1 MSGVLLL
8 GGDSDFNL
16 GDRAILRAV
25 CGALMGA
32 DPRLR
37 LTVVARQDLDPPSRQ
52 AHTIVPRG
60 PAGFGALLRA
70 ARRNALI
77 GIAGGGLFQDDDSR
91 IKMPYWAARLALLRS
106 SGTPVVGHAIG
117 AGPLRHPESRLA
129 ARLACA
135 TMRSISVRDRLA
147 RVTLSLCTDRIIGVT
162 PDPAFMLE
170 PAPIESA
177 QQLLRDL
184 GLPPGR
190 PLIGVTLRRW
200 FHARGGFLPH
210 RIRAAVG
217 LDRGQGREAMRDLV
231 AEVASAVRRMA
242 VEMDAAVLLMPS
254 YNVGHEGDDRVARDL
269 EQALGGT
276 STQTRLLRL
285 NDPALYKAVTGTLS
299 LMVSARMHPLVFAAS
314 MGVPIVGLAYNA
326 KFEGLFSQLGTPPRL
341 MHLDDFATEPQAER
355 LVALM
360 RAALD
365 APGDLRRAATALASQ
380 ARTDVVRALHPDNA
394 RAAGSS

>member
-8 GGDSDFNL
+8 GGDTDFNL

-37 LTVVARQDLDPPSRQ
+37 LTVVAREDQEPPCRQ
-52 AHTIVPRG
+52 AHAVVPRG
-60 PAGFGALLRA
+60 PAGFRALLRA
-70 ARRNALI
+70 ARQNALI

-117 AGPLRHPESRLA
+117 AGPLRHPESRAA

-147 RVTLSLCTDRIIGVT
+147 HMALSLCTDRFIGVT

-177 QQLLRDL
+177 QLLLRDL
-184 GLPPGR
+184 GLLPGQ
-190 PLIGVTLRRW
+190 PVIGVALRRW

-210 RIRAAVG
+210 RIRAAIG
-217 LDRGQGREAMRDLV
+217 LDRGQGREAMRNLIAQV
-231 AEVASAVRRMA
+231 ATAVRRMA
-242 VEMDAAVLLMPS
+242 VEMDAAVLLLPS
-254 YNVGHEGDDRVARDL
+254 YNVGHEGDDRVAREL
-269 EQALGGT
+269 QQALDSAGT
-276 STQTRLLRL
+276 HTRLLRL
-285 NDPALYKAVTGTLS
+285 DDPALYKAVTGTLS
-299 LMVSARMHPLVFAAS
+299 LMVSARMHPLIFAAS

-326 KFEGLFSQLGTPPRL
+326 KFEGLFSQLRTPPRL
-341 MHLDDFATEPQAER
+341 MHLDDFASEPQTER

-360 RAALD
+360 RAAHN
-365 APGDLRRAATALASQ
+365 APGDLRRATAALATQ
-380 ARTDVVRALHPDNA
+380 ARTDVVRTLHPDNA
-394 RAAGSS
+394 RAAGSL

>member
-147 RVTLSLCTDRIIGVT
+147 RVTLSLCTDRSIGVT

-276 STQTRLLRL
+276 STQTRLVRL

-341 MHLDDFATEPQAER
+341 MHLDDFAIEPQAER